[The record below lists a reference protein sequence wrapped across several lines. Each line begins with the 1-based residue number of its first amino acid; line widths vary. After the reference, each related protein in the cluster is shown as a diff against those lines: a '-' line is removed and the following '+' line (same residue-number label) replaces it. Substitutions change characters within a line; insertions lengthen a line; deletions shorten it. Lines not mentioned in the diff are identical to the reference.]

1 MMSSTGVLSAGV
13 VAACVSFFLSILIVL
28 TQKLHGRLSLDVD
41 LSGAQ
46 KFHKTPVPRI
56 GGMALSIALLAA
68 LLYQALD
75 YPKPPSE
82 GGTGKILLLL
92 LAGVPA
98 FITGLIEDITKR
110 TSVKSRLAAT
120 FASALLASWLVDA
133 SLPRVDVSAIDYVFA
148 TLPFVA
154 VAFTAFAVAGVA
166 NSINIIDGFHG
177 LAATTVVII
186 LGGLGMLSWSAGD
199 YFVLKIIAVGI
210 GATLGFFLINFPTGR
225 LFMGDGG
232 AYLLGFWVAEVAVLL
247 IVRNPSINAWQVLAI
262 CSYPIIE
269 VLYSMYRKKVI
280 RKMSP
285 GLPDRLHL
293 HMLIYRRLVWRFIP
307 RNDSKPWVRN
317 AAVSCVTAVWI
328 GGMTVIAV
336 IFGSDAPALVVLA
349 NVAIYITVYT
359 RLVRGRWRLNPVL
372 ALGIRPDSAVKE
384 AR

>member
-13 VAACVSFFLSILIVL
+13 VAACVSFFLSVLIVL
-28 TQKLHGRLSLDVD
+28 TQNLHGRLSLDVD

-56 GGMALSIALLAA
+56 GGIALSVALLTA

-98 FITGLIEDITKR
+98 FITGSIEDITKR
-110 TSVKSRLAAT
+110 TSVKSRLLAT
-120 FASALLASWLVDA
+120 FSSALLASWFVDA
-133 SLPRVDVSAIDYVFA
+133 SLPRVNVSAIDYVFA
-148 TLPFVA
+148 TLPVVA

-186 LGGLGMLSWSAGD
+186 LGGLGMLAWSVND

-307 RNDSKPWVRN
+307 PNASKPWVRN
-317 AAVSCVTAVWI
+317 AAVACITTVWI
-328 GGMTVIAV
+328 GGMTVVAV
-336 IFGSDAPALVVLA
+336 VFGSEAPALVVLA

-359 RLVRGRWRLNPVL
+359 RLVRGRWRLNPVF
-372 ALGIRPDSAVKE
+372 ALGIRPDPAVKG